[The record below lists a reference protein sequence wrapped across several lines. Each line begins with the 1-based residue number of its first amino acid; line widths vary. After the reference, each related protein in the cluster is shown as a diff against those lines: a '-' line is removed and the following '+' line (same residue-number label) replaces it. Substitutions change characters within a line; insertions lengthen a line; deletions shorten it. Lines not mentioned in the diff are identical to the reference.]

1 MAESISSSTQFGL
14 LLIICLYIKVL
25 ASYSFIT
32 FIVDASERDQAVA
45 VESHRYFAMCR
56 LCGER
61 FRSCVFLPCRH
72 ILFCWNC
79 GQHFWRCDE
88 CQLDIVRRMHVDMG
102 RSLPKEE

>member
-1 MAESISSSTQFGL
+1 MSTVALKEFRAHLFGKL
-14 LLIICLYIKVL
+14 
-25 ASYSFIT
+25 SYKQHIT
-32 FIVDASERDQAVA
+32 SRVTDASERDQAVA

-79 GQHFWRCDE
+79 GQHFRRCDE